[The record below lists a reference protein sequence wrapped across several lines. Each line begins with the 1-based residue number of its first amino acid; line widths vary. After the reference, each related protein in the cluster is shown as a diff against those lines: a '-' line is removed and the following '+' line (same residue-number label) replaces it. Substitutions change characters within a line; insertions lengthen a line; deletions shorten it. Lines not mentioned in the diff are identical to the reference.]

1 MKYAHDGKVQYRR
14 MYNSFIVFWLTVF
27 SMSWYKKKN
36 LSATS
41 PSLFISM

>member
-27 SMSWYKKKN
+27 SMASYKKKKISQQH
-36 LSATS
+36 L
-41 PSLFISM
+41 PLFL